1 MPNKEEV
8 LLATATFFL
17 KANFLNRK
25 ATCDV
30 LGFPDFRIYGLTSI
44 RQLLT
49 KFPSRS
55 PAVPELDPHA
65 AVMNL
70 YP

>member
-8 LLATATFFL
+8 LLATATFIL
-17 KANFLNRK
+17 EANFLNRK
-25 ATCDV
+25 AACDL
-30 LGFPDFRIYGLTSI
+30 LGFPDFRIYPTSI

-65 AVMNL
+65 AVINL